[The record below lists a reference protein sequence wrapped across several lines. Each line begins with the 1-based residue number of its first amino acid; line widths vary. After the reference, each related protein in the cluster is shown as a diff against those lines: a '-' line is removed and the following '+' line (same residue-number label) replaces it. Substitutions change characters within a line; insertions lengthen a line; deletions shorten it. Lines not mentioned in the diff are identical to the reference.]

1 VVDSGIGIDAEAAPR
16 IFDAFEQGSPGI
28 TRQFG
33 GLGLGLAIT
42 KRLVEMHDGT
52 ISVLSEG
59 RNRGALFRVFLPQS
73 DAAPGLRAEQPM
85 PAARALSKKILLV
98 EDHGDTANSMQMLL
112 EAWGFEVQTAGD
124 VAQALKALD
133 STGFDL
139 LISDLGLPDQSGLD
153 LMQELRQRGNTLKGI
168 ALSGYGR
175 EEDMRRSQEAGF
187 SVHLTK
193 PVDADALV
201 QAVDS
206 IL

>member
-1 VVDSGIGIDAEAAPR
+1 MASASVRSIGRIEIQRVPSMRVRCSAVVAWVTYAVMR
-16 IFDAFEQGSPGI
+16 F
-28 TRQFG
+28 
-33 GLGLGLAIT
+33 AIP
-42 KRLVEMHDGT
+42 
-52 ISVLSEG
+52 S
-59 RNRGALFRVFLPQS
+59 A
-73 DAAPGLRAEQPM
+73 
-85 PAARALSKKILLV
+85 
-98 EDHGDTANSMQMLL
+98 TASR
-112 EAWGFEVQTAGD
+112 AGD

-133 STGFDL
+133 ASGFDL

-153 LMQELRQRGNTLKGI
+153 LMQELRQRGNALKGI

-206 IL
+206 ML